1 MSFKR
6 ILGGIL
12 CASMVM
18 SMAFT
23 GCSNDQGS
31 SSAEPSSSGEESSV
45 SSKSESSAGEAVTL
59 QVIIDADAMGIMEP
73 ATQILE
79 ENTGIKSEI
88 ITQSYDQTYNK
99 IMTSV
104 MGGTPIDVIICDSP
118 WTAEFASKGILRC
131 IDDYVSDELKADIF
145 PAYLDQVSYE
155 GKLYAMPQ
163 TAQAKWLYYNKDML
177 TEAGYNNPPA
187 TWTELF
193 EMGDKMVEQGLCKY
207 DIAWAA
213 VQAEGLVCDWLVV
226 TEASGAS
233 LQDDSGNW
241 AFNNADAASG
251 LSLIVDSIKDGR
263 ADPGSINYTDREV
276 LNPFMAGDIPF
287 VLNWSFAYAMA
298 KDPET
303 SQIADS
309 VAVGLVPSNK
319 EGVTSATATGSGG
332 YGIAATSEH
341 PDEAYQLL
349 ETVNSKECI
358 MITGE
363 TGSNPPPIMSM
374 YDDED
379 FKEKYPMFVDFYP
392 QLQYGVARPVLTAY
406 SEWSN
411 KMQLGLHEAVTGSKD
426 VETVLNEL
434 AEQSAGY

>member
-59 QVIIDADAMGIMEP
+59 QVIVDADAMGIMEP

-104 MGGTPIDVIICDSP
+104 MGGAPIDVIICDSP
-118 WTAEFASKGILRC
+118 WTAEFASKGILLC
-131 IDDYVSDELKADIF
+131 IDDYISDELKNDFF

-177 TEAGYNNPPA
+177 AEAGYDNPPA
-187 TWTELF
+187 TWDELF
-193 EMGDKMVEQGLCKY
+193 EMGDKMVEMGLCKY
-207 DIAWAA
+207 TIAWAA

-226 TEASGAS
+226 TEASGS
-233 LQDDSGNW
+233 HLRDDAGNW
-241 AFNNADAASG
+241 TFNNEDTARG
-251 LSLIVDSIKDGR
+251 LSLIVDSIADGR

-303 SQIADS
+303 SQITDS

-363 TGSNPPPIMSM
+363 TGSNPPPIMSI
-374 YDDED
+374 YEDED

-392 QLQYGVARPVLTAY
+392 QLQYGVARPALTGY

-411 KMQLGLHEAVTGSKD
+411 KMQLGLHEAMIGAKD

-434 AEQSAGY
+434 AEQSAAY